1 MSWKFNPPP
10 GWPQQ
15 PEGWQ
20 PPPGWAPD
28 PTWPPAPPGWQFWVP
43 ADTPPTT
50 PTYQTPTPTVTP
62 TPTATPTPA
71 PTQAYPTSP
80 YQSVQPTPQSPGPYP
95 PGQQPYPGAPGAYPP
110 QPGYVGGYPQP
121 GYPAPAAKP
130 WYQRGG
136 VIALGVAV
144 LVLLTAGVG
153 IGTFLLL
160 SDDNP
165 DDPPVASPSS
175 SPATSAS
182 PDAGDDDG
190 GDPGDDGGDDPAPG
204 RVFEG
209 QGSDQIRFDLEDGV
223 FYTVTITHK
232 GGDWFEVYSTDGDDD
247 VTNLAWGIG
256 DHQGTYAINMFM
268 DEDPDGIRI
277 DTSGSWTIELN
288 ELSESP
294 GWPDNSSGVGSTVLL
309 VDPGQGDI
317 SVTGSHDG
325 ESNFII
331 WAYVENGYPSLL
343 FNEIGPHEGSA
354 VVPANTF
361 ALSIIADGNWTLQQR

>member
-50 PTYQTPTPTVTP
+50 PTYQTPTPAPTSAPTP
-62 TPTATPTPA
+62 TPTYSA
-71 PTQAYPTSP
+71 SP
-80 YQSVQPTPQSPGPYP
+80 YQSAPTTPQSPGPYP
-95 PGQQPYPGAPGAYPP
+95 PGQQPYPGSPGAPGAYP
-110 QPGYVGGYPQP
+110 QPGYAGGYGQP
-121 GYPAPAAKP
+121 GYPTTPKP

-144 LVLLTAGVG
+144 LVLLTGVVG
-153 IGTFLLL
+153 VGTFLLL
-160 SDDNP
+160 SDDDP
-165 DDPPVASPSS
+165 DTPPVANPSPG
-175 SPATSAS
+175 PTTSAS
-182 PDAGDDDG
+182 AGGDDDG
-190 GDPGDDGGDDPAPG
+190 GDDDDNNQGGDNPPG
-204 RVFEG
+204 PGQRFEG
-209 QGSDQIRFDLEDGV
+209 RGSDQIQLDLDDGV
-223 FYTVTITHK
+223 FYTVTITHE
-232 GGDWFEVYSTDGDDD
+232 GGDWFEVYSTDGDED
-247 VTNLAWGIG
+247 VSNLAWGIG
-256 DHQGTYAINMFM
+256 DHQGTYAINMFQ

-277 DTSGSWTIELN
+277 ETSGSWTIELR

-294 GWPDNSSGVGSTVLL
+294 GWPDNSDGVGSTVLL
-309 VDPGQGDI
+309 VDPDQGDI
-317 SVTGSHDG
+317 DVTGTHDG

-343 FNEIGPHEGSA
+343 FNEIGPHEGDA

-361 ALSIIADGNWTLQQR
+361 ALTIIADGNWTLQQN